1 MLTGSNRNHHLL
13 YNIHKATMEKQNNAV
28 GRRKEA
34 VARVYLSKGTGN
46 ILVNGKEY
54 KQYFPLMYLQN
65 QVELPLKTL
74 DNQTESFDITVN
86 VQGGGPKGQAEAIK
100 LGIARALCEL
110 NPEFRPALKKEGLMR
125 RDSRSVERKK
135 FGKAKARRSFQ
146 FSKR

>member
-1 MLTGSNRNHHLL
+1 
-13 YNIHKATMEKQNNAV
+13 MEKQNNAV

-34 VARVYLSKGTGN
+34 VARVYLTKGTGN

-74 DNQTESFDITVN
+74 EGQSESFDITIN

-100 LGIARALCEL
+100 LGIARALCEV

>member
-1 MLTGSNRNHHLL
+1 
-13 YNIHKATMEKQNNAV
+13 MEKQKNAV

-46 ILVNGKEY
+46 ITVNGKEY
-54 KQYFPLMYLQN
+54 KAYFPIMYLQN
-65 QVELPLKTL
+65 QVELPLKTI
-74 DNQTESFDITVN
+74 DVQSSFDIVVN

-100 LGIARALCEL
+100 MAIARVLCEV
-110 NPEFRPALKKEGLMR
+110 NPEYRPSLKKEGLMT
-125 RDSRSVERKK
+125 RDSRMVERKK

>member
-1 MLTGSNRNHHLL
+1 
-13 YNIHKATMEKQNNAV
+13 MEKQKNAV

-46 ILVNGKEY
+46 ITVNDKDY
-54 KQYFPLMYLQN
+54 KAYFPIMYLQN
-65 QVELPLKTL
+65 QVELPLKTI
-74 DNQTESFDITVN
+74 DVVTSFDIVIN

-100 LGIARALCEL
+100 MAISRVLCEV
-110 NPEFRPALKKEGLMR
+110 NPEYRPLLKKDGLLT

-135 FGKAKARRSFQ
+135 FGKRKARRSFQ

>member
-1 MLTGSNRNHHLL
+1 
-13 YNIHKATMEKQNNAV
+13 MEKQKNAV

-46 ILVNGKEY
+46 ILVNDREY
-54 KQYFPLMYLQN
+54 KAYFPIMYLQN
-65 QVELPLKTL
+65 QVELPLKTI
-74 DNQTESFDITVN
+74 DVQTSFDLVIN

-100 LGIARALCEL
+100 MGIARVLCEV
-110 NPEFRPALKKEGLMR
+110 NPEYRPALKKEGLMT

>member
-1 MLTGSNRNHHLL
+1 
-13 YNIHKATMEKQNNAV
+13 MEKQKNAV

-46 ILVNGKEY
+46 ITVNDREY
-54 KQYFPLMYLQN
+54 KHYFPIMYLQN
-65 QVELPLKTL
+65 QVELPLKTVDL
-74 DNQTESFDITVN
+74 KDAFDIVIN

-100 LGIARALCEL
+100 MGIARVLCEV
-110 NPEFRPALKKEGLMR
+110 NPELRPALKKEGLMT

>member
-1 MLTGSNRNHHLL
+1 
-13 YNIHKATMEKQNNAV
+13 MEKANNAV

-46 ILVNGKEY
+46 ITVNGKEY

-65 QVELPLKTL
+65 QVELPIKTL
-74 DNQTESFDITVN
+74 DGVEGTLDVVINVN
-86 VQGGGPKGQAEAIK
+86 GGGPKGQAEAIK
-100 LGIARALCEL
+100 LGISRALCEV
-110 NPEFRPALKKEGLMR
+110 NPEYRPALKKEGLMR